1 MIEWTA
7 LPYILLLLLATA
19 IAASLALYAAQ
30 HRTLQSSGP
39 FMWLCLGV
47 VAWVATTAGEFAT
60 ASLDGKVWWAKF
72 EYLPIALT
80 PLAWLAF
87 ALHYSGQ
94 QGRMTRRRW
103 LLAGVLPVTT
113 IVLIF
118 TNEAHH
124 LIWESVRV
132 QAEEPFPL
140 LVVEH
145 GPWFWVHT
153 VVSYSFMAAG
163 TWLMLNHF
171 IQVWQFYRRQGV
183 AILLGACFPWL
194 FSILY
199 VLQLGPVPHLDLTP
213 FAFTLSAVTFAWA
226 LFSFRLLDLIPVA
239 RRAVMDSMSELVI
252 VLDYRNRVVDLNQ
265 AAAHSLGI
273 PARAV
278 IGQPAAQVF
287 QAYPDMVER
296 YDRVTALQTQITID
310 TATGPRDF
318 ELRIAP
324 LGSQSRPLAGR
335 LIVLHDI
342 TEQRHAARQIQA
354 LNTALEARVE
364 ERTAELAAAIQA
376 KDTLLVRE
384 QAART
389 AAEAAQ
395 QRWTFLA
402 EVSQHL
408 SRSLDYPT
416 TLTTVVTHVTPFLA
430 DWCALDLIGDD
441 TTLQRV
447 AARHHDPTKTALLF
461 ELERRYPLDRQ
472 GDHGFPQ
479 VARTG
484 QPEFVPV
491 VSADDLAV
499 FARNAHYLDLLHQV
513 GVCSYLSVPLIARE
527 QPLGTLTLAQ
537 GESGRQFTPVDLDLV
552 SALAERVALA
562 LDNARLYRTSQQA
575 VQARDEFLSIA
586 SHELKTPLTSLQLAV
601 QALRRALRSAGGTAL
616 ETVPQ
621 LAPDYLARRLEII
634 EQQNHRLGKLINDLL
649 DISRLAAGRLELEK
663 QEVDLAALT
672 RQVIEQFQEELALA
686 GCPVTMHAPTPVL
699 GCWDGTRIEQVV
711 ANLLTN
717 AMKYGRRQPIHITVE
732 AAGPVAR
739 LIVQDQGIGIAPE
752 HQERIFGRFERAV
765 RPGQYGGMGLGL
777 YIARQIVEAHG
788 GRITVESAPGQG
800 ATFTTELPSQVNQPG

>member
-1 MIEWTA
+1 MIEWNA

-47 VAWVATTAGEFAT
+47 AAWVGTTAGEIAAVT
-60 ASLDGKVWWAKF
+60 QDSKIWWARF
-72 EYLPIALT
+72 EYIPIALT

-94 QGRMTRRRW
+94 QGRMTRRLW
-103 LLAGVLPVTT
+103 LLASVVPVTT

-118 TNEAHH
+118 TNDAHQ
-124 LIWESVRV
+124 LLWQRV
-132 QAEEPFPL
+132 TLALQAPFPL
-140 LVVEH
+140 LAIDH

-153 VVSYSFMAAG
+153 AVSYLFMALG
-163 TWLMLNHF
+163 TLLLLNHF
-171 IQVWQFYRRQGV
+171 IEAWQFYRRQGV

-199 VLQLGPVPHLDLTP
+199 VLGLGPVPHLDLTP

-226 LFSFRLLDLIPVA
+226 LFSFRLLDLVPVA

-273 PARAV
+273 AARSAIGRPAGEVFRA
-278 IGQPAAQVF
+278 
-287 QAYPDMVER
+287 Y
-296 YDRVTALQTQITID
+296 TALLARYGGVPEVKTELTLD
-310 TATGPRDF
+310 TAAGPRDF

-324 LGSQSRPLAGR
+324 LGSQTRPMAGR

-342 TEQRHAARQIQA
+342 TEQRQAAQQIQT
-354 LNTALEARVE
+354 LNTALEARVQ
-364 ERTAELAAAIQA
+364 ERTAELAAAIAA
-376 KDTLLVRE
+376 KDSLLVRE
-384 QAART
+384 QVARA

-402 EVSQHL
+402 EASQHL
-408 SRSLDYPT
+408 SGSLDYPT
-416 TLTTVVTHVTPFLA
+416 TLTTIVARVVPDLA

-441 TTLQRV
+441 GAMQRV
-447 AARHHDPTKTALLF
+447 AARHRDRAKTALLF

-472 GDHGFPQ
+472 GNHGYPV
-479 VARTG
+479 VARTR

-491 VSADDLAV
+491 VAERDLAL
-499 FARNAHYLDLLHQV
+499 FAQEPRYLALLQRV
-513 GVCSYLSVPLIARE
+513 GVRSYLSVPLIARE
-527 QPLGTLTLAQ
+527 QPLGALTLAQ
-537 GESGRQFTPVDLDLV
+537 GESGREFTPVDLDLAG
-552 SALAERVALA
+552 ALAERVAIA

-575 VQARDEFLSIA
+575 VQARDAFLSNA
-586 SHELKTPLTSLQLAV
+586 SHELTTPLTSLQLAV
-601 QALRRALRSAGGTAL
+601 QALRRALRPAAGAA
-616 ETVPQ
+616 
-621 LAPDYLARRLEII
+621 APVAPEYLARRLEII

-649 DISRLAAGRLELEK
+649 DISRLAAGRLELET
-663 QEVDLAALT
+663 QELDLAVLT

-686 GCPVTMHAPTPVL
+686 GCPVTLHAAAPVR
-699 GCWDGTRIEQVV
+699 GCWDAARIEQVI

-717 AMKYGRRQPIHITVE
+717 AMKYGRGQPISITVDGV
-732 AAGPVAR
+732 GPLAR
-739 LIVQDQGIGIAPE
+739 LIVQDQGIGIALE

-788 GRITVESAPGQG
+788 GRITVDSTPGHG
-800 ATFTTELPSQVNQPG
+800 ATFTTELPRQPGQAG